1 MFEFIQIL
9 LMFEKLFPF
18 TVMELY
24 NRIDAISEDSTCE
37 VVISYLEI
45 YNEDVFDLINPG
57 TKLQIREDGKMG
69 VNMPGLSRHRPS
81 GPEDL
86 LRLLQYGNGNRT
98 QHPTDANKE
107 SSRSHAVFQVYI
119 KQTGKAA
126 GLSADVKVA
135 KISLIGKLIF

>member
-1 MFEFIQIL
+1 
-9 LMFEKLFPF
+9 
-18 TVMELY
+18 MELY

-119 KQTGKAA
+119 KQTGK
-126 GLSADVKVA
+126 L
-135 KISLIGKLIF
+135 LIFIANF